1 MTALVAAASHRRPP
15 AFLAL
20 STGDVFVGVAI
31 GATGTTK
38 GEAVFNTAMTGY
50 QEICSDP
57 SYAGQLVALT
67 YPHVGNVGTNDEDDE
82 AQKPHFAGLILR
94 EPPRT
99 PSNWRAG
106 QSLDAYLSSHGI
118 VGIAGIDTRRLTRIL
133 REQGAQGAAIV
144 SGADASVE
152 TARAVAEQAPSLSGA
167 DLAQQVSTTSQYD
180 WDEPSWRVEPHQL
193 GKHVVVYDFG
203 VKRNILRMLV
213 DVGCK
218 LTVVPAKTP
227 AADVLAMQ
235 PDGVM
240 LSNGPGDPEPCDYA
254 IAAARELLAAK
265 VPIMGI
271 CLGHQILGLA
281 CGAKTVKMKFGHHG
295 ANHPVQDKATGR
307 VWISSQNHGFA
318 VDSETLPENLEVT
331 HVSLF
336 DGSLQGIARTDVPA
350 IGFQGHPEA
359 SPGPHD
365 VAPLFQEFVALME
378 SAR

>member
-1 MTALVAAASHRRPP
+1 MPALGLPAYRSRPP
-15 AFLAL
+15 AILAL
-20 STGDVFVGVAI
+20 ASGDVFHGVAV
-31 GATGTTK
+31 GAVGQTH

-50 QEICSDP
+50 QEVYSDP

-67 YPHVGNVGTNDEDDE
+67 YPHIGNVGTNDEDDE
-82 AQKPHFAGLILR
+82 SQRPFFAGLIVR

-106 QSLDAYLSSHGI
+106 QSLDAYLQGHGI
-118 VGIAGIDTRRLTRIL
+118 VGIAGIDTRQLTATL
-133 REQGAQGAAIV
+133 REQGAQAAAIV
-144 SGADASVE
+144 SGDDA
-152 TARAVAEQAPSLSGA
+152 TAEAAHALVAEAEALAGL
-167 DLAQQVSTTSQYD
+167 DLAQRVTTQAQYT
-180 WDEPSWRVEPHQL
+180 WEEPTWRTPKPEL
-193 GKHVVVYDFG
+193 NKHVVVYDFG

-213 DVGCK
+213 DAGCR
-218 LTVVPAKTP
+218 LTVVPATTP
-227 AADVLAMQ
+227 ASEVLALE

-240 LSNGPGDPEPCDYA
+240 LSNGPGDPEPCTYA
-254 IAAARELLAAK
+254 IDAARALMDARM
-265 VPIMGI
+265 PTMGI

-281 CGAKTVKMKFGHHG
+281 CGARTVKMKFGHHG

-318 VDSETLPENLEVT
+318 VDSETLPENVEVT

-336 DGSLQGIARTDVPA
+336 DGSLQGIARTDAPA

-365 VAPLFQEFVALME
+365 VGPLFEEFIALMDK
-378 SAR
+378 R

>member
-1 MTALVAAASHRRPP
+1 MTALVAAASYRRPP

-20 STGDVFVGVAI
+20 STGDVFAGVAV
-31 GATGTTK
+31 GAHGKTA

-57 SYAGQLVALT
+57 SYSGQLVALT
-67 YPHVGNVGTNDEDDE
+67 YPHIGNVGTTDEDDE
-82 AQKPHFAGLILR
+82 AAKPHFSGLILR

-99 PSNWRAG
+99 PSNWRAQQG
-106 QSLDAYLSSHGI
+106 LDAYLQQHDI
-118 VGIAGIDTRRLTRIL
+118 VAIAGIDTRRLTRVL
-133 REQGAQGAAIV
+133 REQGAQSAAIV
-144 SGADASVE
+144 SGPDA
-152 TARAVAEQAPSLSGA
+152 TAEAALAAAGEAPSLAGA
-167 DLAQQVSTTSQYD
+167 DLAQRVTTADTYT
-180 WDEPSWRVEPHQL
+180 WDQPTWRTERPEL
-193 GKHVVVYDFG
+193 AKHVVVYDFG

-213 DVGCK
+213 DAGCR

-227 AADVLAMQ
+227 ASDVLAMQ

-240 LSNGPGDPEPCDYA
+240 LSNGPGDPEPCAYA
-254 IAAARELLAAK
+254 ITAARALMEAK

-281 CGAKTVKMKFGHHG
+281 CGARTMKMKFGHHG

-318 VDSETLPENLEVT
+318 VYSETLPENVKVT

-336 DGSLQGIARTDVPA
+336 DGTLQGIARTDVPA

-378 SAR
+378 RA